1 MFKNKISGLS
11 KYSAAAGV
19 LALCGCTM
27 IPDYENPDETY
38 GRGKLDT
45 PEFKHAAGLWKNATP
60 SDGAP
65 KGEWWA
71 IFGDAKLDALIKAC
85 DANNPDIAAAFQRVE
100 RAREAAFMNESDLYP
115 HLSSTDYYKRDG
127 RTEVQKPVATGTYSS
142 WVVGLGATWDLD
154 LFGRIQSLV
163 IRDRALAE
171 ATYAD
176 YRNVMLA
183 LHARVAAEYFELRQ
197 CESEIALLRKTLEV
211 RKTQSEFVAKRK
223 MLKFASG
230 VDLSRAKLQESEAA
244 SELKSLLRRRDAS
257 LNTLAIL
264 VGESPTKFEFKC
276 EPLSESLPQIPKIVP
291 SQLLERR
298 PDIAAAEREVFA
310 ANAKIGSDTAAFFP
324 TVSITGDVGFG
335 ANKIE
340 DLLGA
345 SSLAWGV
352 SPQVYIPI
360 FQAGKIYAQKQT
372 DLAAYRG
379 TVERY
384 KSKVLSAI
392 GEVETSLSNLSHMEG
407 EYAERVKTTD
417 YAKQVQ
423 NFTQREYELG
433 NQDYFAVSDAQR
445 QALLH
450 EREQIK
456 LLGARYRQCVALIM
470 SLGGGWTT
478 ADDTPPPPK
487 GMYESAD
494 ASAERK

>member
-1 MFKNKISGLS
+1 MLRKNTTNFAFH
-11 KYSAAAGV
+11 YAATAV

-27 IPDYENPDETY
+27 IPDYENPADTY
-38 GRGKLDT
+38 ARPKLDT
-45 PEFKHAAGLWKNATP
+45 AEFKHAAGLWKNAAP
-60 SDGAP
+60 ADDAP
-65 KGEWWA
+65 KGEWWT

-85 DANNPDIAAAFQRVE
+85 DAANPNIAAAFQRVE
-100 RAREAAFMNESDLYP
+100 RAREAAFMSRSELYP
-115 HLSSTDYYKRDG
+115 HVSSTDYYKRDG
-127 RTEVQKPVATGTYSS
+127 RSEVQAPVATGTYHS

-163 IRDRALAE
+163 IRDRALVE
-171 ATYAD
+171 ASYAD

-183 LHARVAAEYFELRQ
+183 LHARVAAEYFALRQ
-197 CESEIALLRKTLEV
+197 CESEIRLLQQTLEV
-211 RKTQSEFVAKRK
+211 RKKQTEFVAKRK

-230 VDLSRAKLQESEAA
+230 VDLSRAMLQESEAA
-244 SELKSLLRRRDAS
+244 AELKSLQRHRDARV
-257 LNTLAIL
+257 NTLAIL
-264 VGESPTKFEFKC
+264 VGESPSKFDFKC
-276 EPLSESLPQIPKIVP
+276 EPLAESLPKIQSVVP
-291 SQLLERR
+291 SALLERR
-298 PDIAAAEREVFA
+298 LDIAAAEREVFA

-340 DLLGA
+340 NLLGA
-345 SSLAWGV
+345 SAFAWGV
-352 SPQVYIPI
+352 SPQVYIPV
-360 FQAGKIYAQKQT
+360 FQAGKIYAQKQA
-372 DLAAYRG
+372 DLALYRE

-384 KSKVLSAI
+384 KAKVLSAI
-392 GEVETSLSNLSHMEG
+392 GEVETSLSNIAHMRG

-456 LLGARYRQCVALIM
+456 LLGARYRECVALVM
-470 SLGGGWTT
+470 SLGGGWNSAT
-478 ADDTPPPPK
+478 DTPPPPA
-487 GMYESAD
+487 GIYEA
-494 ASAERK
+494 ASASTDSE

>member
-1 MFKNKISGLS
+1 MLKNKIAIFS
-11 KYSAAAGV
+11 KCSASAGV

-38 GRGKLDT
+38 GRQKLD
-45 PEFKHAAGLWKNATP
+45 PPQFKHAAGFGKSAKP
-60 SDGAP
+60 SDDMP
-65 KGEWWA
+65 KGRWWA
-71 IFGDAKLDALIKAC
+71 VFGDEKLEHLIKLC

-100 RAREAAFMNESDLYP
+100 RAREAAFMNESELYP

-127 RTEVQKPVATGTYSS
+127 RTENQAPVATGTYSS

-176 YRNVMLA
+176 YKNAMLA
-183 LHARVAAEYFELRQ
+183 LHARVATEYFALRQ
-197 CESEIALLRKTLEV
+197 CESEIELLQKTLEV
-211 RKTQSEFVAKRK
+211 RKRQSDFVAKRK

-244 SELKSLLRRRDAS
+244 SELKSLQRQRDARA
-257 LNTLAIL
+257 NTLAIL
-264 VGESPTKFEFKC
+264 VGESPTKFDFKC
-276 EPLSESLPQIPKIVP
+276 SPLSESLPKIPSVIP
-291 SQLLERR
+291 SELLERR

-340 DLLGA
+340 NLLGA

-372 DLAAYRG
+372 DLAKYRE

-392 GEVETSLSNLSHMEG
+392 GEVETSLSNLSHMDG

-423 NFTQREYELG
+423 NFTQRE
-433 NQDYFAVSDAQR
+433 
-445 QALLH
+445 
-450 EREQIK
+450 
-456 LLGARYRQCVALIM
+456 
-470 SLGGGWTT
+470 
-478 ADDTPPPPK
+478 
-487 GMYESAD
+487 
-494 ASAERK
+494 

>member
-1 MFKNKISGLS
+1 
-11 KYSAAAGV
+11 
-19 LALCGCTM
+19 
-27 IPDYENPDETY
+27 
-38 GRGKLDT
+38 
-45 PEFKHAAGLWKNATP
+45 
-60 SDGAP
+60 
-65 KGEWWA
+65 
-71 IFGDAKLDALIKAC
+71 
-85 DANNPDIAAAFQRVE
+85 
-100 RAREAAFMNESDLYP
+100 MNESELYP

-127 RTEVQKPVATGTYSS
+127 RTENQAPVATGTYSS

-176 YRNVMLA
+176 YKNAMLA
-183 LHARVAAEYFELRQ
+183 LHARVATEYFALRQ
-197 CESEIALLRKTLEV
+197 CESEIELLQKTLEV
-211 RKTQSEFVAKRK
+211 RKRQSDFVAKRK

-230 VDLSRAKLQESEAA
+230 VDLSRAKLQESEDA
-244 SELKSLLRRRDAS
+244 SELKSLQRQRDARA
-257 LNTLAIL
+257 NTLAIL
-264 VGESPTKFEFKC
+264 VGESPTKFDFKC
-276 EPLSESLPQIPKIVP
+276 SPLSESLPKIPSVIP
-291 SQLLERR
+291 SELLERR

-340 DLLGA
+340 NLLGA

-372 DLAAYRG
+372 DLAKYRE

-392 GEVETSLSNLSHMEG
+392 GEVETSLSNLSHMDG

-423 NFTQREYELG
+423 NFTQRE
-433 NQDYFAVSDAQR
+433 
-445 QALLH
+445 
-450 EREQIK
+450 
-456 LLGARYRQCVALIM
+456 
-470 SLGGGWTT
+470 
-478 ADDTPPPPK
+478 
-487 GMYESAD
+487 
-494 ASAERK
+494 

>member
-1 MFKNKISGLS
+1 MLKNKIAIFS
-11 KYSAAAGV
+11 KCSASAGV

-38 GRGKLDT
+38 GRQKLD
-45 PEFKHAAGLWKNATP
+45 PPQFKHAAGFGKSAKP
-60 SDGAP
+60 SDDMP
-65 KGEWWA
+65 KGRWWA
-71 IFGDAKLDALIKAC
+71 VFGDEKLEHLIKLC

-100 RAREAAFMNESDLYP
+100 RAREAAFMNESELYP

-127 RTEVQKPVATGTYSS
+127 RTENQAPVATGTYSS
-142 WVVGLGATWDLD
+142 WVVGLGATWDSD

-163 IRDRALAE
+163 IRDRALTE

-176 YRNVMLA
+176 YKNAMLA
-183 LHARVAAEYFELRQ
+183 LHARVATEYFALRQ
-197 CESEIALLRKTLEV
+197 CESEIELLQKTLEV
-211 RKTQSEFVAKRK
+211 RKRQSDFVAKRK

-244 SELKSLLRRRDAS
+244 SELKSLQRQRDARA
-257 LNTLAIL
+257 NTLAIL
-264 VGESPTKFEFKC
+264 VGESPTKFDFKC
-276 EPLSESLPQIPKIVP
+276 SPLSESLPKIPSVIP
-291 SQLLERR
+291 SELLERR

-340 DLLGA
+340 NLLGA

-372 DLAAYRG
+372 DLAKYRE

-392 GEVETSLSNLSHMEG
+392 GEVETSLSNLSHMDG

-423 NFTQREYELG
+423 NFTQRE
-433 NQDYFAVSDAQR
+433 
-445 QALLH
+445 
-450 EREQIK
+450 
-456 LLGARYRQCVALIM
+456 
-470 SLGGGWTT
+470 
-478 ADDTPPPPK
+478 
-487 GMYESAD
+487 
-494 ASAERK
+494 

>member
-1 MFKNKISGLS
+1 MFKNKISRFS
-11 KYSAAAGV
+11 KYSAAAGT

-38 GRGKLDT
+38 GRGKLDA
-45 PEFKHAAGLWKNATP
+45 PEFKHAAGLWKNAAP

-85 DANNPDIAAAFQRVE
+85 DANN
-100 RAREAAFMNESDLYP
+100 
-115 HLSSTDYYKRDG
+115 
-127 RTEVQKPVATGTYSS
+127 
-142 WVVGLGATWDLD
+142 
-154 LFGRIQSLV
+154 
-163 IRDRALAE
+163 
-171 ATYAD
+171 
-176 YRNVMLA
+176 
-183 LHARVAAEYFELRQ
+183 
-197 CESEIALLRKTLEV
+197 
-211 RKTQSEFVAKRK
+211 
-223 MLKFASG
+223 
-230 VDLSRAKLQESEAA
+230 
-244 SELKSLLRRRDAS
+244 
-257 LNTLAIL
+257 
-264 VGESPTKFEFKC
+264 
-276 EPLSESLPQIPKIVP
+276 
-291 SQLLERR
+291 

-407 EYAERVKTTD
+407 EYAERVRTTD

-470 SLGGGWTT
+470 SLGGGWTA
-478 ADDTPPPPK
+478 ADNTPPPPK

-494 ASAERK
+494 ASAESK

>member
-1 MFKNKISGLS
+1 MLKNKIAIFS
-11 KYSAAAGV
+11 KCSASAGV

-38 GRGKLDT
+38 GRQKLD
-45 PEFKHAAGLWKNATP
+45 PPQFKHAAGFGKSAKP
-60 SDGAP
+60 SDDMP
-65 KGEWWA
+65 KGRWWA
-71 IFGDAKLDALIKAC
+71 VFGDEKLEHLIKLC

-100 RAREAAFMNESDLYP
+100 RAREAAFMNESELYP

-127 RTEVQKPVATGTYSS
+127 RTENQAPVATGTYSS

-176 YRNVMLA
+176 YKNAMLA
-183 LHARVAAEYFELRQ
+183 LHARVATEYFALRQ
-197 CESEIALLRKTLEV
+197 CESEIELLQKTLEV
-211 RKTQSEFVAKRK
+211 RKRQSDFVAKRK

-244 SELKSLLRRRDAS
+244 SELKSLQRQRDARA
-257 LNTLAIL
+257 NTLAIL
-264 VGESPTKFEFKC
+264 VGESPTKFDFKC
-276 EPLSESLPQIPKIVP
+276 SPLSESLPKIPSVIP
-291 SQLLERR
+291 SELLERR

-340 DLLGA
+340 NLLGA

-372 DLAAYRG
+372 DLAKYRE

-392 GEVETSLSNLSHMEG
+392 GEVETSLSNLSHMDG

-487 GMYESAD
+487 KMYEPAQ
-494 ASAERK
+494 AEK

>member
-1 MFKNKISGLS
+1 MLKNKIAIFS
-11 KYSAAAGV
+11 KCSASAGV

-38 GRGKLDT
+38 GRQKLD
-45 PEFKHAAGLWKNATP
+45 PPQFKHAAGFGKSAKP
-60 SDGAP
+60 SDDIP
-65 KGEWWA
+65 KGRWWA
-71 IFGDAKLDALIKAC
+71 VFGDEKLEHLIKLC

-100 RAREAAFMNESDLYP
+100 RAREAAFMNESELYP

-127 RTEVQKPVATGTYSS
+127 RTENQAPVATGTYSS

-176 YRNVMLA
+176 DKNAMLA
-183 LHARVAAEYFELRQ
+183 LHARVATEYFALRQ
-197 CESEIALLRKTLEV
+197 YESEIELLQKTLEV
-211 RKTQSEFVAKRK
+211 RKRQSDFVAKRK

-244 SELKSLLRRRDAS
+244 SELKSLQRQRDARA
-257 LNTLAIL
+257 NTLAIL
-264 VGESPTKFEFKC
+264 VGESPTKFDFKC
-276 EPLSESLPQIPKIVP
+276 SPLSESLPKIPSVIP
-291 SQLLERR
+291 SELLERR

-340 DLLGA
+340 NLLGA

-352 SPQVYIPI
+352 RPQVYIPI
-360 FQAGKIYAQKQT
+360 FQAGKIHAQKQT
-372 DLAAYRG
+372 DLAKYRE

-392 GEVETSLSNLSHMEG
+392 GEVETSLSNLSHMDG

-423 NFTQREYELG
+423 NFTQRE
-433 NQDYFAVSDAQR
+433 
-445 QALLH
+445 
-450 EREQIK
+450 
-456 LLGARYRQCVALIM
+456 
-470 SLGGGWTT
+470 
-478 ADDTPPPPK
+478 
-487 GMYESAD
+487 
-494 ASAERK
+494 

>member
-1 MFKNKISGLS
+1 MLKNKIAIFS
-11 KYSAAAGV
+11 KCSASAGV

-38 GRGKLDT
+38 GRQKLD
-45 PEFKHAAGLWKNATP
+45 PPQFKHAAGFGKSAKP
-60 SDGAP
+60 SDDMP
-65 KGEWWA
+65 KGRWWA
-71 IFGDAKLDALIKAC
+71 VFGDEKLEHLIKLC

-100 RAREAAFMNESDLYP
+100 RAREAAFMNESELYP

-127 RTEVQKPVATGTYSS
+127 RTENQAPVATGTYSS

-176 YRNVMLA
+176 YKNAMLA
-183 LHARVAAEYFELRQ
+183 LHARVATEYFALRQ
-197 CESEIALLRKTLEV
+197 CESEIELLQKTLEV
-211 RKTQSEFVAKRK
+211 RKRQSDFVAKRK

-244 SELKSLLRRRDAS
+244 SELKSLQRQRDARA
-257 LNTLAIL
+257 NTLAIL
-264 VGESPTKFEFKC
+264 VGESPTKFDFKC
-276 EPLSESLPQIPKIVP
+276 SPLSESLPKIPSVIP
-291 SQLLERR
+291 SELLERR

-340 DLLGA
+340 NLLGA
-345 SSLAWGV
+345 SSLAWGG

-372 DLAAYRG
+372 DLAKYRE

-392 GEVETSLSNLSHMEG
+392 GEVETSLSNLSHMDG

-423 NFTQREYELG
+423 NFTQRE
-433 NQDYFAVSDAQR
+433 
-445 QALLH
+445 
-450 EREQIK
+450 
-456 LLGARYRQCVALIM
+456 
-470 SLGGGWTT
+470 
-478 ADDTPPPPK
+478 
-487 GMYESAD
+487 
-494 ASAERK
+494 

>member
-1 MFKNKISGLS
+1 MLKNKIAIFS
-11 KYSAAAGV
+11 KCSASAGV

-38 GRGKLDT
+38 GRQKLDT
-45 PEFKHAAGLWKNATP
+45 PQFKHAAGFGKSAKP
-60 SDGAP
+60 SDDMP
-65 KGEWWA
+65 KGRWWA
-71 IFGDAKLDALIKAC
+71 VFGDEKLEHLIKLC

-100 RAREAAFMNESDLYP
+100 GAREAAFMNESELYP

-127 RTEVQKPVATGTYSS
+127 RTENQAPVATGTYSS
-142 WVVGLGATWDLD
+142 WVVGLGVTWDLD

-176 YRNVMLA
+176 YKNAMLA
-183 LHARVAAEYFELRQ
+183 LHARVATEYFALRQ
-197 CESEIALLRKTLEV
+197 CESEIELLQKTLEV
-211 RKTQSEFVAKRK
+211 RKRQSDFVAKRK

-244 SELKSLLRRRDAS
+244 SELKSLQRQRDARA
-257 LNTLAIL
+257 NTLAIL
-264 VGESPTKFEFKC
+264 VGESPTKFDFKC
-276 EPLSESLPQIPKIVP
+276 SPLSESLPKIPSVIP
-291 SQLLERR
+291 SELLERR

-340 DLLGA
+340 NLLGA

-372 DLAAYRG
+372 DLAKYRE

-392 GEVETSLSNLSHMEG
+392 GEVETSLSNLSHMDG

-456 LLGARYRQCVALIM
+456 LLGTRYRQCVALIM
-470 SLGGGWTT
+470 SLGGGWT
-478 ADDTPPPPK
+478 AESDTPPPPK
-487 GMYESAD
+487 KMYEPAQ
-494 ASAERK
+494 AEK

>member
-1 MFKNKISGLS
+1 MLKNKIAIFS
-11 KYSAAAGV
+11 KCSASAGV

-38 GRGKLDT
+38 GRQKLD
-45 PEFKHAAGLWKNATP
+45 PPQFKHAAGFGKSAKP
-60 SDGAP
+60 SDDMP
-65 KGEWWA
+65 KGRWWA
-71 IFGDAKLDALIKAC
+71 VFGDEKLEHLIKLC

-100 RAREAAFMNESDLYP
+100 RAREAAFMNESELYP

-127 RTEVQKPVATGTYSS
+127 RTENQAPVATGTYSS

-176 YRNVMLA
+176 YKNAMLA
-183 LHARVAAEYFELRQ
+183 LHARVATEYFALRQ
-197 CESEIALLRKTLEV
+197 CESEIELLQKTLEV
-211 RKTQSEFVAKRK
+211 RKRQSDFVAKRK

-244 SELKSLLRRRDAS
+244 SELKSLQRQRDARA
-257 LNTLAIL
+257 NTLAIL
-264 VGESPTKFEFKC
+264 VGESPTKFDFKC
-276 EPLSESLPQIPKIVP
+276 SPLSESLPKIPSVIP
-291 SQLLERR
+291 SELLERR

-340 DLLGA
+340 NLLGA
-345 SSLAWGV
+345 SLLAWGV

-372 DLAAYRG
+372 DLAKYRE

-392 GEVETSLSNLSHMEG
+392 GEVETSLSNLSHMDG

-423 NFTQREYELG
+423 NFTQRE
-433 NQDYFAVSDAQR
+433 
-445 QALLH
+445 
-450 EREQIK
+450 
-456 LLGARYRQCVALIM
+456 
-470 SLGGGWTT
+470 
-478 ADDTPPPPK
+478 
-487 GMYESAD
+487 
-494 ASAERK
+494 

>member
-1 MFKNKISGLS
+1 MLKNKIAIFS
-11 KYSAAAGV
+11 KCSASAGV

-38 GRGKLDT
+38 GRQKLD
-45 PEFKHAAGLWKNATP
+45 PPQFKHAAGFGKSAKP
-60 SDGAP
+60 SDDMP
-65 KGEWWA
+65 KGRWWA
-71 IFGDAKLDALIKAC
+71 VFGDEKLEHLIKLC

-100 RAREAAFMNESDLYP
+100 RAREAAFMNESELYP

-127 RTEVQKPVATGTYSS
+127 RTENQAPVATGTYSS

-163 IRDRALAE
+163 IRDRALTE

-176 YRNVMLA
+176 YKNAMLA
-183 LHARVAAEYFELRQ
+183 LHARVATEYFALRQ
-197 CESEIALLRKTLEV
+197 CESEIELLQKTLEV
-211 RKTQSEFVAKRK
+211 RKRQSDFVAKRK

-244 SELKSLLRRRDAS
+244 SELKSLQRQRDARA
-257 LNTLAIL
+257 NTLAIL
-264 VGESPTKFEFKC
+264 VGESPTKFDFKC
-276 EPLSESLPQIPKIVP
+276 SPLSESLPKIPSVIP
-291 SQLLERR
+291 SELLERR

-340 DLLGA
+340 NLLGA

-372 DLAAYRG
+372 DLAKYRE

-392 GEVETSLSNLSHMEG
+392 GEVETSLSNLSHMDG

-423 NFTQREYELG
+423 NFTQRE
-433 NQDYFAVSDAQR
+433 
-445 QALLH
+445 
-450 EREQIK
+450 
-456 LLGARYRQCVALIM
+456 
-470 SLGGGWTT
+470 
-478 ADDTPPPPK
+478 
-487 GMYESAD
+487 
-494 ASAERK
+494 